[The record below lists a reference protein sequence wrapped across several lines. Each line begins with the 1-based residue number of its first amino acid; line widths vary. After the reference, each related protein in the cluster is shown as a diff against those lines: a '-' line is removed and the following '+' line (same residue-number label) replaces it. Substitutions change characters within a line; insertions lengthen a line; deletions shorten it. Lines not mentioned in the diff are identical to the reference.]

1 MTVFLSNGFEK
12 FSKNLILCGLICLRP
27 NTWMELTSP
36 KPKGLPS
43 SGKVYTRLNTSSS
56 GGHFYGWGGRN
67 CRFWQDSWLY
77 EVALKI
83 HYEDLF
89 KWLEILNALFLIAG
103 LNRIGLLISEDLYPT
118 LSFRYGLYYMMNF
131 NTFH

>member
-1 MTVFLSNGFEK
+1 MDGVNFFSSKTKGASQFWQGLHKVKHLFKWGVTLTVGD
-12 FSKNLILCGLICLRP
+12 
-27 NTWMELTSP
+27 
-36 KPKGLPS
+36 
-43 SGKVYTRLNTSSS
+43 
-56 GGHFYGWGGRN
+56 GRN

-77 EVALKI
+77 EVPLKI
-83 HYEDLF
+83 HCEDLF